1 MHLIAKEKGLHPSLH
16 ILLRRNP
23 SSLFLC
29 TFRWSQPCPTLCT
42 IPCPAICSP
51 IKEKN
56 PTDTHPT
63 PFSETGTNMD
73 DEERTAGGTVALV
86 SGNGRQMAA
95 GVRFTPNRLT
105 IEPSQPF
112 PPPCIQPSS
121 FRNHDKY
128 LSLLSLELSLNSAS
142 QSRLQ
147 LIAGPWKRVT

>member
-86 SGNGRQMAA
+86 SGRRAADGGR
-95 GVRFTPNRLT
+95 
-105 IEPSQPF
+105 SQVHAKSPDHRTF
-112 PPPCIQPSS
+112 STVSTALYPAV
-121 FRNHDKY
+121 
-128 LSLLSLELSLNSAS
+128 LLS
-142 QSRLQ
+142 
-147 LIAGPWKRVT
+147 